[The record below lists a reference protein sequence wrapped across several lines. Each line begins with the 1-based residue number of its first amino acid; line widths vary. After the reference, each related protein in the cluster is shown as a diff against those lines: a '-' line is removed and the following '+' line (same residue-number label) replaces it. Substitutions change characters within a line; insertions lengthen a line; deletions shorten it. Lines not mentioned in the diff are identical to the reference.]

1 MNQDVC
7 YICLDSIKSNI
18 QPYKCNHTIH
28 IECSEKW
35 TKPEC
40 PVCKSEKKNS
50 LEMEFRDN
58 NYIFKVGETNGLP
71 VTLSKYIRKWDK
83 TKCNND
89 TKIHN
94 ITINKYYGIVASCS
108 CKTIQLFN
116 WLG

>member
-1 MNQDVC
+1 MNEEIC
-7 YICLDSIKSNI
+7 YICLDDIKSNI
-18 QPYKCNHTIH
+18 KPYNCNHNVH
-28 IECSEKW
+28 IECSKEWKN
-35 TKPEC
+35 EC
-40 PVCKSEKKNS
+40 PVCKSAKKNS

-58 NYIFKVGETNGLP
+58 NYIFKIGETNGLP
-71 VTLSKYIRKWDK
+71 VTLSKYISKWDK

-94 ITINKYYGIVASCS
+94 ITLNKYYGVVASCS